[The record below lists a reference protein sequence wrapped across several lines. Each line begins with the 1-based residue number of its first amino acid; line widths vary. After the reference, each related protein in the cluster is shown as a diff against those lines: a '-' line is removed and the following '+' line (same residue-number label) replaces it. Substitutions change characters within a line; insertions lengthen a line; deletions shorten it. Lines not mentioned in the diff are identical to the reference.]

1 MGHEQ
6 KATRLGTKIKSTR
19 FRHAPKLI
27 NWMIQIRF
35 IKQTDSSKIQIC
47 SNVYPF
53 PAPRTIFSQRT
64 GTNHKSN
71 QAREEQSGNLDSFEE
86 TDWQHPLGCSGGK
99 LQQLY
104 GLISW
109 EIIRITMVKYHLYNK
124 SSTLQQW

>member
-1 MGHEQ
+1 LDDPDSIY
-6 KATRLGTKIKSTR
+6 KT
-19 FRHAPKLI
+19 
-27 NWMIQIRF
+27 NRF
-35 IKQTDSSKIQIC
+35 IQNPNLLKRVPIPGTQ
-47 SNVYPF
+47 N
-53 PAPRTIFSQRT
+53 IFSQRT

-109 EIIRITMVKYHLYNK
+109 DIIRITMVKYHLYNK